1 MLAWAFNQALKAS
14 VEDQPASAN
23 GCSFKRPVRDQREQ
37 LGTSYAGDAYCI
49 RDPHRQHGVRL
60 GGAFEG
66 NCLRHK
72 RNVNTLRA
80 AIKMTEEP
88 IV

>member
-1 MLAWAFNQALKAS
+1 MLARAFNQALKAS

-23 GCSFKRPVRDQREQ
+23 GSGFERPVRDQREQ
-37 LGTSYAGDAYCI
+37 LSTSYAGDAYCI
-49 RDPHRQHGVRL
+49 RDPHRKHGGRL

-66 NCLRHK
+66 SCLGHR
-72 RNVNTLRA
+72 RNVNTRCA
-80 AIKMTEEP
+80 AIKMTKEP